1 MINVR
6 DAIRCAYK
14 AALASVALTFSAMIY
29 AHDPAQVHAAGTPVV
44 YLVPHADDETLS
56 MSIDIRN
63 RIHEGR
69 PVILVLASDGK
80 HSKAREVANGQY
92 DAESYN
98 APTSGAVYCHYHKRY
113 HNPIAEHYADGY
125 LTMTK
130 FAQTRIDD
138 FIRVAGGAYGTPS
151 SRIYIEHLP
160 NDGFTY
166 SDVHA
171 LIAKYHA
178 LYPTADIRT
187 TSWGDVHADHAMLGR
202 VLHDMKVNG
211 ELGNV
216 GTVYFWSIASR
227 MADATPPRTLYHGVL
242 TDPSY
247 DWWYIE
253 KAITYY
259 KTFDPAHGR
268 YANGY
273 HSVPTQF
280 DYFESKRDIYYHYN

>member
-1 MINVR
+1 MIKRV
-6 DAIRCAYK
+6 IYG
-14 AALASVALTFSAMIY
+14 AAAVLTAFTFSWMSPKAI
-29 AHDPAQVHAAGTPVV
+29 AAGPPVI

-69 PVILVLASDGK
+69 EVILVLVSEGE
-80 HSKAREVANGQY
+80 HSKAREVANGRY
-92 DAESYN
+92 DEESYN
-98 APTSGAVYCHYHKRY
+98 APTSGKVYCPIHHRY
-113 HNPIAEHYADGY
+113 HDPIAEHYEDGY
-125 LTMTK
+125 LTMFK
-130 FAQTRIDD
+130 FGQLRVED
-138 FIRVAGGAYGTPS
+138 FKRVAAGSYGATS
-151 SRIYIEHLP
+151 DRIYIEHLP

-166 SDVHA
+166 ADVHA
-171 LIAKYHA
+171 LIAKYHS

-202 VLHDMKVNG
+202 VLHDMKVSG

-227 MADATPPRTLYHGVL
+227 MAGATPPRALHRGVL
-242 TDPSY
+242 IDPSR

-259 KTFDPAHGR
+259 KTWDPAHGR

-280 DYFESKRDIYYHYN
+280 DYFEQKRDIYYHYN